1 MIKEHWAGYFFKK
14 VNFTE
19 EKTLFQN
26 ISTENTGVTKK
37 KTRFFRELFTIFCA
51 TVCDA
56 QKRKDLI

>member
-37 KTRFFRELFTIFCA
+37 KTRFFRELFTIFCP

-56 QKRKDLI
+56 